1 MNFANSR
8 GWRFLYS
15 TTTSWIV
22 LTSTTVGVGVAVV
35 IQCCQV
41 PGLSEYRF
49 LMRLDMTGGERK
61 NGFVLAS
68 MRRAEKVDISLST

>member
-1 MNFANSR
+1 MEVLVFYNP
-8 GWRFLYS
+8 
-15 TTTSWIV
+15 TSIV
-22 LTSTTVGVGVAVV
+22 LTSTTVDVGVAVV

-68 MRRAEKVDISLST
+68 MRRAENST